1 MDDKKN
7 FFELL
12 DGKSALL
19 LGMIGSILIVCTIGF
34 FILGAYTLKS
44 GTTEN
49 SIAKGN
55 TIPTTAPIP
64 SPTPAQPPANN
75 ALPAATVPPVN
86 ESDHIRG
93 DIDAPITIIEY
104 SDFECPFCQRF
115 HPTLQQV
122 LDEYEG
128 DVNWVYRHFPL
139 TSIHPNAQKLAEG
152 SECASEL
159 GGSDAFWAYA
169 DAVFAT
175 SNYTNE
181 SLSTIAQ
188 NMGISSTKF
197 SECLTN
203 GKYTQY
209 VQTIVNDGLSA
220 GVNGTPGSFLI
231 GKNGEAQLISGAV
244 PYQTIKAAIDA
255 ELSR

>member
-1 MDDKKN
+1 MENKKN

-19 LGMIGSILIVCTIGF
+19 LGMVGSLLAVCTIGF
-34 FILGAYTLKS
+34 FILGAYTLKNGTS
-44 GTTEN
+44 GTN
-49 SIAKGN
+49 IAKGN
-55 TIPTTAPIP
+55 TVPTAAPIP
-64 SPTPAQPPANN
+64 TRPSARGTAD
-75 ALPAATVPPVN
+75 TVPPVN
-86 ESDHIRG
+86 ETDHIRG
-93 DIDAPITIIEY
+93 DVDAPITIIEY

-159 GGSDAFWAYA
+159 GGNDAFWAYA